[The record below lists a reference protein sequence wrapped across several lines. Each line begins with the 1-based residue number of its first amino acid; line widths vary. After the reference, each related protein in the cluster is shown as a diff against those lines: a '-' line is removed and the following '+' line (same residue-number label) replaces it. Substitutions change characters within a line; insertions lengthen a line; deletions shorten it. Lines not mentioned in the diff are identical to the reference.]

1 MHAKPYVA
9 TEVDHGIE
17 LEPGAPPP
25 SCPTYRMSFLE
36 LEELEKQLKE
46 YLGNGWIR
54 PSQSPYGAP
63 ILFVKKKDGTTR
75 MCTDYRAL
83 NKITKKNVYPLP
95 RIDELLDR
103 LQGARFFTKV
113 DLRQGYHQFRI
124 QDADV
129 EKTAFRTRYG
139 HYEYLVLPFGLMN
152 APATIMGLMN
162 EVFRPYLDKSVVVYL
177 DDILIYSR
185 TWEDHLRH
193 ISEVLDRLRAHQLY
207 AKISKCEFGKARVD
221 FLGHVVSEKGVGV
234 DAKKIEAIQTWPPP
248 QNVHDLRAFLG
259 LANYYRRFVANYSK
273 MTLPLTSMLKKG
285 VQVSMG
291 EEEMSAFLQVKEAL
305 THAPVLAVADPRLGY
320 RIVTDASDFA
330 VGAILLQDQGQ
341 GYQPIA
347 YESRKLQPAEL
358 RRNVYEKEMLAILH
372 SLKAWRCYV
381 EGRHIEIVTDH
392 ESLKWLMTQKDL
404 DRQQA
409 KWVQLLS
416 QFDIDIVYK
425 PGRLNPADALSRHPL
440 HRLAAVSLIQ
450 TSPELLQEF
459 AEAYEADP
467 QYRSSDPGR
476 IGSGTDSPTSR
487 PTVPGRIGS
496 RTNDPTLGPTV
507 DGGVDSPPAAGPMG
521 CKKQGPL
528 WYKEI
533 QGTYRVCV
541 PDRRA
546 LKHLL
551 IREAHDA
558 PIGAHFGINKTMWRV
573 EQTFTGQGMAKDV
586 REYVRSCDLCQRNK
600 PLVGKT
606 RGLLQPLPV
615 PVDRWAEVSLDF
627 ITGLPR
633 TTKGHDCILNVV
645 DRWSKWA
652 YFISDPD

>member
-1 MHAKPYVA
+1 
-9 TEVDHGIE
+9 
-17 LEPGAPPP
+17 
-25 SCPTYRMSFLE
+25 
-36 LEELEKQLKE
+36 
-46 YLGNGWIR
+46 
-54 PSQSPYGAP
+54 
-63 ILFVKKKDGTTR
+63 
-75 MCTDYRAL
+75 
-83 NKITKKNVYPLP
+83 
-95 RIDELLDR
+95 
-103 LQGARFFTKV
+103 
-113 DLRQGYHQFRI
+113 
-124 QDADV
+124 
-129 EKTAFRTRYG
+129 
-139 HYEYLVLPFGLMN
+139 
-152 APATIMGLMN
+152 MGLMN

-185 TWEDHLRH
+185 TWKDHLRH

-207 AKISKCEFGKARVD
+207 AKISKCEFGKARVE
-221 FLGHVVSEKGVGV
+221 FLGHVVSEKGVEV
-234 DAKKIEAIQTWPPP
+234 DAKKVEAVQTWPPP

-285 VQVSMG
+285 AQVSMG

-305 THAPVLAVADPRLGY
+305 TSAPVLAVADPRLGY

-330 VGAILLQDQGQ
+330 VGAILLQDHGQ

-381 EGRHIEIVTDH
+381 EGRTIELVTDH

-404 DRQQA
+404 DRQQT

-416 QFDIDIVYK
+416 QFDIDIVYR
-425 PGRLNPADALSRHPL
+425 PGRLNPADALSRHPA
-440 HRLAAVSLIQ
+440 HRLAAVSLAQ
-450 TSPELLQEF
+450 TSPELLKEF
-459 AEAYEADP
+459 ADAYEADP
-467 QYRSSDPGR
+467 LYRSSGPTDPGR
-476 IGSGTDSPTSR
+476 IGSGTDSPTSG
-487 PTVPGRIGS
+487 PTVPSRIGS
-496 RTNDPTLGPTV
+496 RTDAPTLGPPV
-507 DGGVDSPPAAGPMG
+507 DTGLGSPTLAGPTG
-521 CKKQGPL
+521 SKKQGLL
-528 WYKEI
+528 WYKED

-558 PIGAHFGINKTMWRV
+558 PVGAHFGIDKTLWRV
-573 EQTFTGQGMAKDV
+573 EQTFTWPGMATDV

-600 PLVGKT
+600 PVIGKT
-606 RGLLQPLPV
+606 RGLLRPLPV
-615 PVDRWAEVSLDF
+615 PEDRWAEVSLDF

-633 TTKGHDCILNVV
+633 SDKGYDAILVVV

-652 YFISDPD
+652 YFIPTHTTADAKDTAELFHEVVFSRHGMPRRLVSDRDPRFTSQFWDSFYEAMGTSLAMSTAYHPQTDGQTERVIRVLEEALRSFVGANQTDWDRHLPIYSLPTITARHTSTHETPFS